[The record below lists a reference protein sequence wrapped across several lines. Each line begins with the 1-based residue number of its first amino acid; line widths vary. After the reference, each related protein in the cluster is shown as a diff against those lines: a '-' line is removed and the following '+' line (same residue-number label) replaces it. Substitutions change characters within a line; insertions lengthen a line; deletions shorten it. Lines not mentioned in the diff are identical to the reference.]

1 MEDTQLKQAKWDI
14 FNNGGESEFEHSEK
28 TRNVRFLFT
37 PVEKHTRIS
46 LNKFYSAQLLNC
58 KQIAFFLA
66 IEEKELR
73 KALQQYKIY
82 PAFYRKR
89 SALFYVGDIIKL
101 AKKLNKTFAIPI
113 GFFNSPEYLYVGKE
127 VIPISK
133 LWHEKKTKRYTSIFE
148 LIMEE
153 GIPVQTIVISP
164 SHIKYLE
171 DAFLTVAGKLFSQYN
186 SYARKFNK
194 PLKHL
199 YLCTRPGDREY
210 ANKLVERYNKKFKG
224 FLVSIDLDH
233 LYSLRERFAK
243 IHLDH

>member
-1 MEDTQLKQAKWDI
+1 MEDTPSDKWTI
-14 FNNGGESEFEHSEK
+14 FNKGGESEFEHSEK

-37 PVEKHTRIS
+37 PVEKYSRTS
-46 LNKFYSAQLLNC
+46 LNKFYSSQLLNC
-58 KQIAFFLA
+58 KQIALFIA
-66 IEEKELR
+66 IGEKELR
-73 KALQQYKIY
+73 SELQKHKIY

-89 SALFYVGDIIKL
+89 SALFYIGDIIRL
-101 AKKLNKTFAIPI
+101 AKKLKRPFTIPV

-127 VIPISK
+127 VLPISK

-171 DAFLTVAGKLFSQYN
+171 DAFLTVAGKLFTQYN
-186 SYARKFNK
+186 NFAKKFNK

-199 YLCTRPGDREY
+199 YLCTKPGGREY

-233 LYSLRERFAK
+233 LYSLRERFAEMRK
-243 IHLDH
+243 DN